1 MVFTRVLAICCK
13 LKHFARCLCSI
24 FKRAMCFHIFFAFF
38 HKKQYCRSKL
48 DDSVT
53 QKKPGGRRRTEFFTH
68 IGAFTQKS
76 FIQRKDFTQ
85 KPLLKGTFAHKR
97 PGAFRHR
104 SFYTKKSL
112 HRYVCSQKFLHR
124 EAFTQKSFFAQ
135 KHCYTASCYIHRGF
149 YTEKSLYK
157 GAFYTQGFLY
167 REVFT
172 LRNFCTRNVLE
183 LLHTKF
189 VRQRNLYTEN
199 FNTQTRLHADFRYKN
214 IEGYCNI
221 SSPLLMFIN
230 IY

>member
-1 MVFTRVLAICCK
+1 VCWPLSGTKIVVFTRVLAICCK

-38 HKKQYCRSKL
+38 HKKQHCRSKL

-104 SFYTKKSL
+104 NFYTKKSL
-112 HRYVCSQKFLHR
+112 HRRFFYTQICLYPEIFTQRSLYTEELFRTKTLLHSKFLYTQGLLHR
-124 EAFTQKSFFAQ
+124 EIFTQRSFLHTGVFIQ
-135 KHCYTASCYIHRGF
+135 R
-149 YTEKSLYK
+149 SLYSK
-157 GAFYTQGFLY
+157 
-167 REVFT
+167 
-172 LRNFCTRNVLE
+172 E
-183 LLHTKF
+183 LLHKK
-189 VRQRNLYTEN
+189 
-199 FNTQTRLHADFRYKN
+199 RLGAFTHK
-214 IEGYCNI
+214 IC
-221 SSPLLMFIN
+221 
-230 IY
+230 

>member
-1 MVFTRVLAICCK
+1 MHTSAQELSDTEVFTR
-13 LKHFARCLCSI
+13 
-24 FKRAMCFHIFFAFF
+24 
-38 HKKQYCRSKL
+38 RSL
-48 DDSVT
+48 YTDMFV
-53 QKKPGGRRRTEFFTH
+53 PRN
-68 IGAFTQKS
+68 
-76 FIQRKDFTQ
+76 
-85 KPLLKGTFAHKR
+85 
-97 PGAFRHR
+97 
-104 SFYTKKSL
+104 FYT
-112 HRYVCSQKFLHR
+112 

-135 KHCYTASCYIHRGF
+135 KHCYTASFYIHRGF

-172 LRNFCTRNVLE
+172 LRNFYTRNVLE

-199 FNTQTRLHADFRYKN
+199 FNTQTRLHADFRCKN

-221 SSPLLMFIN
+221 GSPLLMFIN